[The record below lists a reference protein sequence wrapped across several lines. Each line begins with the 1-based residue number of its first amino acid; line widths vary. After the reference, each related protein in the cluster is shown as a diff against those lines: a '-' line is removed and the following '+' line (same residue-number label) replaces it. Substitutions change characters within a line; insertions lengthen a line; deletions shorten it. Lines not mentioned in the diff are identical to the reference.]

1 MWRGWVWLGVARYGW
16 VWLGMVGCGKA
27 KAAQDSTPVPLFF
40 SPSIKHH
47 FGHPERR
54 VTPEPPPPISLH
66 YNFLRSLIRRPYPFA
81 LWQLLQKKYP
91 ELTHRHGMKRP
102 RLPPSFPFF
111 AQIFTGRSFNSASKL
126 SALRRAVL
134 TKLKSCTILSRLL
147 LHTSTAS
154 SYVGNSLTAFSHANF
169 PA

>member
-1 MWRGWVWLGVARYGW
+1 MWY
-16 VWLGMVGCGKA
+16 GKA
-27 KAAQDSTPVPLFF
+27 KAAPDSTPVPLFF

-54 VTPEPPPPISLH
+54 VTPEPPPPVSFKD
-66 YNFLRSLIRRPYPFA
+66 NFLCFLISRPHPLA
-81 LWQLLQKKYP
+81 LWQLLQKQNPKLP
-91 ELTHRHGMKRP
+91 HRHGVKRP

-111 AQIFTGRSFNSASKL
+111 AQNRTGLSFNSASIL
-126 SALRRAVL
+126 SALCRAVL

-147 LHTSTAS
+147 RHTSNAS
-154 SYVGNSLTAFSHANF
+154 SYVGNSLTAFSQANL

>member
-1 MWRGWVWLGVARYGW
+1 MDYKR
-16 VWLGMVGCGKA
+16 
-27 KAAQDSTPVPLFF
+27 KAAQDSTPEPLFF
-40 SPSIKHH
+40 SPPVIHH
-47 FGHPERR
+47 FGHPEGC
-54 VTPEPPPPISLH
+54 VTPKPTPPVSFKH
-66 YNFLRSLIRRPYPFA
+66 NFLRFLISRPHPLA

-91 ELTHRHGMKRP
+91 KFPHRHGVKRP

-111 AQIFTGRSFNSASKL
+111 AQNRTGLSFNSASIL
-126 SALRRAVL
+126 SALCRAVL

-154 SYVGNSLTAFSHANF
+154 SYVGNSLTAFSQANL